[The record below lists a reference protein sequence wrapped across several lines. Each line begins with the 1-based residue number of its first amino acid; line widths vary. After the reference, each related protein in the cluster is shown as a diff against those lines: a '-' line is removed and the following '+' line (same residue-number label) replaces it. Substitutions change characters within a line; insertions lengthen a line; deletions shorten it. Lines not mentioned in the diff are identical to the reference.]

1 MSHHITSVYPWR
13 FILVSHHI
21 TSHRYIWGG
30 SDTRPGE
37 YSPQTSRQAP
47 GAALG
52 LLGLGTVMVGA
63 SRSRGILMER
73 AEHPY
78 RAPFVVALQR
88 SRPLL
93 KRLSAWLHGDD
104 GRVWVVTAEPSL
116 FRADESVLL
125 GPFTRREARRAAR
138 AFVAA
143 HPHGEAVIV
152 PLPPGS
158 PWPPRCNRCPANF
171 EREKRSW

>member
-1 MSHHITSVYPWR
+1 MSHHIGIS
-13 FILVSHHI
+13 
-21 TSHRYIWGG
+21 
-30 SDTRPGE
+30 GE
-37 YSPQTSRQAP
+37 YLTLDVGSIPHNRPRHPAARGLSALARLWQVPSR
-47 GAALG
+47 
-52 LLGLGTVMVGA
+52 T
-63 SRSRGILMER
+63 RGIPMER

-93 KRLSAWLHGDD
+93 KRLSAWLRGDD
-104 GRVWVVTAEPSL
+104 GRVWAVTAEPSL

-143 HPHGEAVIV
+143 HPHGEAVVV

-158 PWPPRCNRCPANF
+158 LWPPRCNRRPANF
-171 EREKRSW
+171 KQEQWPW